1 MNPDILRNSYDTFAP
16 RYEEVFLDQQRPKI
30 EALLARVPPL
40 TPALDLGCG
49 TGLARRISGRPF
61 VGLDISRGMLTHA
74 QGPRVQAELTQ
85 APFRAGAFR
94 LVLSVTALI
103 DYADARPAVA
113 EIRRLLAPE
122 GWLALS
128 VLKREDIV
136 GLEAALERAGLPVLE
151 RLDLEQDFG
160 FIARKS

>member
-1 MNPDILRNSYDTFAP
+1 
-16 RYEEVFLDQQRPKI
+16 
-30 EALLARVPPL
+30 
-40 TPALDLGCG
+40 
-49 TGLARRISGRPF
+49 
-61 VGLDISRGMLTHA
+61 MLTHA

-85 APFRAGAFR
+85 APFRAGTFR